1 MSRAKNGQPSGT
13 LVDRVVSYI
22 QAEIAQD
29 RLRANQKLSE
39 NQIAKQL
46 GISRSP
52 IREAL
57 RILERDGLI
66 QYVPGRGAYVNE
78 VTPEDACEIFL
89 LRSYL
94 IGLAVRLAT
103 PAMNGKE
110 IWTYKRWI
118 KDLERAAKQDDSQTF
133 LKITSAIERFFTDH
147 CSSGRLRRFIET
159 LGNPC
164 LKYRAFLAS
173 VPGYTKEI
181 IQFHWRIA
189 EAIEKKNPSK
199 AESLRRAISERGRV
213 LIYQY
218 FLNHYD
224 KKGERRMLG

>member
-1 MSRAKNGQPSGT
+1 MTRAKSAQQSGT
-13 LVDRVVSYI
+13 LVDRVVGHI

-110 IWTYKRWI
+110 IWTYRQWI
-118 KDLERAAKQDDSQTF
+118 KDLERAAKQGDSQTF
-133 LKITSAIERFFTDH
+133 LKVTSAIERFFTDH
-147 CSSGRLRRFIET
+147 CSSGRLKRFIET

-164 LKYRAFLAS
+164 LKYRAFLTS

-181 IQFHWRIA
+181 IQFHKRIA

-213 LIYQY
+213 LIYKY

-224 KKGERRMLG
+224 KKGERRLLG

>member
-1 MSRAKNGQPSGT
+1 MGRIKTANPAET
-13 LVDRVVSYI
+13 LVDQVVTYI

-29 RLRANQKLSE
+29 RLRANQKISE
-39 NQIAKQL
+39 SQVARQL
-46 GISRSP
+46 KISRSP

-57 RILERDGLI
+57 RVLERDGLI
-66 QYVPGRGAYVNE
+66 RLIPGRGAHVIE

-103 PAMNGKE
+103 PDLGEKE
-110 IWTYKRWI
+110 VWLYKKRV
-118 KDLERAAKQDDSQTF
+118 KELERAASQSDPPAF
-133 LKITSAIERFFTDH
+133 LAVASEIEKFFAQY
-147 CSSGRLRRFIET
+147 CGSVRLKRFIEM

-173 VPGYTKEI
+173 VPGYMEEVGKL
-181 IQFHWRIA
+181 HKGIA
-189 EAIEKKNPSK
+189 QAIEKKNADR
-199 AESLRRAISERGRV
+199 AESLRRTISEKGRK

-218 FLNHYD
+218 FLSHGN
-224 KKGERRMLG
+224 KSRERKMLA